1 MKEMTTGQAPIL
13 KVEGNVGKKTEWSYE
28 SLSRLPKADQVDD
41 VSRLVSGMAGSGVRV
56 RALLKESNP
65 LPKADHITFHSLDG
79 KFAASIP
86 LQDAIENGILIYKR
100 DGGPLPD
107 SKGGPIRLI
116 VPHGDNACGNVKS
129 VIKMELTVGKG
140 KDTTTGDPDHD
151 NPEIHGH
158 SHDHPHDHDHDHD
171 HDHHDHSHK
180 EQDHHDHGHDHG
192 HDHHD
197 HSH

>member
-1 MKEMTTGQAPIL
+1 MTGQTPIL
-13 KVEGNVGKKTEWSYE
+13 KVEGNVGKRMEWSYE
-28 SLSRLPKADQVDD
+28 ALSRLPKTDQVED

-65 LPKADHITFHSLDG
+65 LPKADHITFHSQDG

-86 LQDAIENGILIYKR
+86 LQDAVENGILIYKR

-116 VPHGDNACGNVKS
+116 VPHGDNACSNVKS
-129 VIKMELTVGKG
+129 VIKMELTIGKG

-158 SHDHPHDHDHDHD
+158 SHDHPHDHSHDHTHDHDHD
-171 HDHHDHSHK
+171 HDH
-180 EQDHHDHGHDHG
+180 DHGHPH
-192 HDHHD
+192 
-197 HSH
+197 